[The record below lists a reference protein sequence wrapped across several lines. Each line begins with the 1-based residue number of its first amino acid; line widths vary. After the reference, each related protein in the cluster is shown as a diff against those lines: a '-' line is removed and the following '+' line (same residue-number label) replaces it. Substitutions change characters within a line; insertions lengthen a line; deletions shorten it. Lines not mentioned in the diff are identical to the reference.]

1 MIRCSTSPARSGY
14 EKEDLEKILEPIS
27 ANVDTATLA
36 EMTDGYSGSDLR
48 LVIREAVLNALL
60 ENRRELCQQ
69 DLLNSIDDFR
79 QRISDYKRSISS

>member
-1 MIRCSTSPARSGY
+1 M
-14 EKEDLEKILEPIS
+14 
-27 ANVDTATLA
+27 DTATLA

>member
-1 MIRCSTSPARSGY
+1 MLNFPLPDLNTRKRI
-14 EKEDLEKILEPIS
+14 LEKILEPIN